1 MACSMICISELTMD
15 IDAVPTCEPTTS
27 LRVVVCLILDN
38 IKRSR
43 PVCSTSLQRQR
54 MAASMATQTLLAISL
69 WTSREQRRGRQAY
82 SDIGH
87 SRWRVRLTRLR
98 ALSLQPSVAPP
109 AGPSKLNKSHTA
121 ADQADDEDMLD
132 GGDSED
138 QSEDSDDDQ
147 IEDDDDEAQEGS
159 TPGRRMTDRQKEKAA
174 EKASKANNRSAKKVS
189 CRSVQV

>member
-1 MACSMICISELTMD
+1 MLSVPSASAHGSVNGDADALSDIVMD
-15 IDAVPTCEPTTS
+15 ESRTTS
-27 LRVVVCLILDN
+27 
-38 IKRSR
+38 
-43 PVCSTSLQRQR
+43 
-54 MAASMATQTLLAISL
+54 
-69 WTSREQRRGRQAY
+69 RQA
-82 SDIGH
+82 SI
-87 SRWRVRLTRLR
+87 SRCWLFTMEGETDA
-98 ALSLQPSVAPP
+98 ALCTHLQPSVAPP

-132 GGDSED
+132 GGDSEE